1 MNARIHAAVLA
12 SMLHAVVP
20 LHSAAQEQTEWDGTL
35 ERPNMKVKN
44 VKFIVTRTGAKTS
57 GMAMRHEGTLYEFKN
72 IVEENGRL
80 TFSWT
85 PGNAGDI
92 QCVMALDDDG
102 VYRGS
107 CPLAESKAELGM
119 TMLPKTAGDQ

>member
-1 MNARIHAAVLA
+1 MNPGVHAALLAGVLLA
-12 SMLHAVVP
+12 AAP
-20 LHSAAQEQTEWDGTL
+20 LCGTAQEQSEWDGTL

-44 VKFIVTRTGAKTS
+44 VKFIVTRTGEKTD

-72 IVEENGRL
+72 IVEEDGRI

-92 QCVMALDDDG
+92 QCIMVLDDDG

-107 CPLAESKAELGM
+107 CPLAESNAELGM
-119 TMLPKTAGDQ
+119 TMLPKTAGD